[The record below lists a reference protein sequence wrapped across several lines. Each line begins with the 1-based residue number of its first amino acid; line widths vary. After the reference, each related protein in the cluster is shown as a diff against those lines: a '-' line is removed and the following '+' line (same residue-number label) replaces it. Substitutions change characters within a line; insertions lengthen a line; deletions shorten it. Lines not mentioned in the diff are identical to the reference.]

1 MCRYLNFEDR
11 AFSKFKQIV
20 SFVCLA
26 ASGGMA
32 VIAGVFKL
40 VIIMDQTGI
49 QTTLWASRTPT
60 LPQRIAAT
68 SGTATRSKYQQA
80 PLCRYCKANLVK
92 TFGLFVVYYGQ
103 STIVLLPLCVY
114 ASARVQGRGRQITL
128 EVEESE
134 NNLAIQH

>member
-1 MCRYLNFEDR
+1 MFQIFLCRYLKNEDR

-20 SFVCLA
+20 SFVGLA

-60 LPQRIAAT
+60 LPQH
-68 SGTATRSKYQQA
+68 
-80 PLCRYCKANLVK
+80 CRDQWH
-92 TFGLFVVYYGQ
+92 GHP
-103 STIVLLPLCVY
+103 I
-114 ASARVQGRGRQITL
+114 
-128 EVEESE
+128 
-134 NNLAIQH
+134 

>member
-1 MCRYLNFEDR
+1 MFQIFLCRYLKYEDR

-20 SFVCLA
+20 FFVCLA

-68 SGTATRSKYQQA
+68 SGTATRLKYHQA
-80 PLCRYCKANLVK
+80 ALCRYCKANLVK
-92 TFGLFVVYYGQ
+92 KFGLFAVYN
-103 STIVLLPLCVY
+103 
-114 ASARVQGRGRQITL
+114 R
-128 EVEESE
+128 
-134 NNLAIQH
+134 